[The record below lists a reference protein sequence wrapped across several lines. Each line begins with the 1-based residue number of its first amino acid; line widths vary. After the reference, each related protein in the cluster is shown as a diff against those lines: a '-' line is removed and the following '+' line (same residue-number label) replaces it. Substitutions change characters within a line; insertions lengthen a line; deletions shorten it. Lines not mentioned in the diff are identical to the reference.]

1 MKNTLHLLALGGSL
15 AATLSLTSCGKSGSG
30 SSAAAAPA
38 GGSAPAASQPA
49 GELVKI
55 EPKFAKPQFVGTP
68 PPPAKLPNLEEA
80 VGPDKVPKSVMLP
93 KGSVNLA
100 LKKPVTSSDPAPII
114 GELTLVTDDDTDGS
128 DGCFVELAPG
138 KQWVQI
144 DLEQPGTIH
153 ALWVWHYHKQP
164 QVYLDFVAQISDDP
178 EFKTGV
184 TNIYNADHDNTSELG
199 AGTDKAYTE
208 TNHGRLIPVNGVK
221 GRYVRLWSNGNT
233 TNEMNHYVEV
243 AVYGVPA
250 K

>member
-1 MKNTLHLLALGGSL
+1 MKNTLHLLAIGGSL
-15 AATLSLTSCGKSGSG
+15 AAALTLTSCGKSDSGSG
-30 SSAAAAPA
+30 AAPA
-38 GGSAPAASQPA
+38 AGGAPAASQPA
-49 GELVKI
+49 GDLEKI

-80 VGPDKVPKSVMLP
+80 VGPDKVPKHVMLP

-114 GELTLVTDDDTDGS
+114 GDLSLVTDDDTDGS

-178 EFKTGV
+178 EFKAGV
-184 TNIYNADHDNTSELG
+184 TTVYNADHDNTSELG